1 MRLMRGEHREPDSM
15 FSYVSPEQ
23 RIPKDHPLR
32 AIRVLVDDVLANM
45 SREFDRLYAT
55 TGRPSVPPERL
66 LRAELSS
73 WTSLTTSAVSRD
85 TFPVRAATAALGCCC
100 AGDTFPMGVRGV
112 HSAALSTPHYIIRNG
127 DIDQTSLR
135 SRKDHDDSCEFP
147 EWGRGSPIHS
157 AGHSVLDHVRGQA
170 FPHTGVTA
178 LPAVRVRA
186 DRIPCNRSDHVRES
200 TIGSRAC
207 EPRPRARCQIP
218 FVGVCVDRTGLT
230 RHHVA

>member
-1 MRLMRGEHREPDSM
+1 GRLQST
-15 FSYVSPEQ
+15 
-23 RIPKDHPLR
+23 
-32 AIRVLVDDVLANM
+32 IRVRFAA
-45 SREFDRLYAT
+45 RE
-55 TGRPSVPPERL
+55 
-66 LRAELSS
+66 ELNARGAADLSPR
-73 WTSLTTSAVSRD
+73 TSLTTSAVSRD

-186 DRIPCNRSDHVRES
+186 DRIPCNRSDHVR
-200 TIGSRAC
+200 
-207 EPRPRARCQIP
+207 
-218 FVGVCVDRTGLT
+218 
-230 RHHVA
+230 